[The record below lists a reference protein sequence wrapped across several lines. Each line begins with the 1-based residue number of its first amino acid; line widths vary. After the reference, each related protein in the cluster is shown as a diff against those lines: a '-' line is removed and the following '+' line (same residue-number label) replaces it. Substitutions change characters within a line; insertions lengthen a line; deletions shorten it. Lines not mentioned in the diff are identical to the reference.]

1 MSTTDDGRTPTT
13 EPEEP
18 APAAFTFDRHLV
30 LEQLGGWRGMID
42 ATLPTV
48 AFIVANALGGLWV
61 GIWTA
66 LGVAVLVFVLRII
79 RRESIQQG
87 ISGLIGV
94 GIAVAIA
101 AVSGQARDF
110 FVLGIL
116 RNAAIGVV
124 LIGSI
129 AVRWPLIGVI
139 AEFLAP
145 SHLGA
150 MASHSLPGLRK
161 RMDKVGAT
169 LHHRPAEDAATGT
182 RAPDPVPERHWRE
195 DRRMLRAY
203 AWLTAMWGVTFLVRV
218 AVQGLLYQRNDVGL
232 LGTASLV
239 LGLPV
244 TAAELLVTLWVV
256 ARLHRHRCPEPAQL
270 EPAQEQQTPPG
281 EARPPKN
288 PPSRK
293 VGRHTPAGGGRAP
306 PRLS

>member
-1 MSTTDDGRTPTT
+1 
-13 EPEEP
+13 
-18 APAAFTFDRHLV
+18 
-30 LEQLGGWRGMID
+30 MID

-48 AFIVANALGGLWV
+48 AFIVANAIGGLRG

-66 LGVAVLVFVLRII
+66 LGGAVLVFLLRIV

-101 AVSGQARDF
+101 AASGEARDF

-129 AVRWPLIGVI
+129 FVRRPLIGVI

-161 RMDKVGAT
+161 RIDKVSAT
-169 LHHRPAEDAATGT
+169 LHHRPVEEPVAEE
-182 RAPDPVPERHWRE
+182 RA
-195 DRRMLRAY
+195 
-203 AWLTAMWGVTFLVRV
+203 
-218 AVQGLLYQRNDVGL
+218 
-232 LGTASLV
+232 
-239 LGLPV
+239 
-244 TAAELLVTLWVV
+244 
-256 ARLHRHRCPEPAQL
+256 
-270 EPAQEQQTPPG
+270 
-281 EARPPKN
+281 
-288 PPSRK
+288 
-293 VGRHTPAGGGRAP
+293 
-306 PRLS
+306 